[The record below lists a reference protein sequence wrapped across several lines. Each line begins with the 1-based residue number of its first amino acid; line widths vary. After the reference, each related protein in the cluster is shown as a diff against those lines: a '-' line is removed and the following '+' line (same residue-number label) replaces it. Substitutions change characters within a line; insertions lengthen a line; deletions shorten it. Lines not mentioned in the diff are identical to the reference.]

1 MIAKHLLIVSSLLIA
16 SPALAC
22 SSCGCTL
29 SPIWE
34 NQGMTTQAGLRV
46 DLRYDYINQDQL
58 RHGSGVASS
67 ADVANAL
74 ANGSVEETE
83 QYTRNHYYTLGL
95 DYMVNRDWGVNLQV
109 PYVDRNHATLGLG
122 DTSNTYSHTQSL
134 GDIKLIGRY
143 QGLFP
148 DAKTGLM
155 LGMKFATG
163 NTDDL
168 FSSGPGVGS
177 PLDASLQPGTGSTD
191 LIVGAYHFDTLTPT
205 IDWFAQGLYQIAMST
220 RNDYRPGNAINLN
233 LGMRYTGFGKVMP
246 QLQINAQARQSDSG
260 LSSDPLNTGG
270 KLAYLSPGVT
280 VKVSDQVKVYG
291 FVQLPVY
298 QYVEGLQLTPR
309 WNASLGVNFGW

>member
-1 MIAKHLLIVSSLLIA
+1 MKTQRLLILSSLMLTT
-16 SPALAC
+16 PAFAC

-29 SPIWE
+29 SPVWE
-34 NQGMTTQAGLRV
+34 NQGMTTQQGLRV

-74 ANGSVEETE
+74 ANGSVGETE

-95 DYMVNRDWGVNLQV
+95 DYLVNRDWGVNLQV
-109 PYVDRNHATLGLG
+109 PYIDRDHGTLGAG
-122 DTSNTYSHTQSL
+122 DADVTTSHTQSL

-155 LGMKFATG
+155 LGIKFATG
-163 NTDDL
+163 KQDYT
-168 FSSGPGVGS
+168 FSSGPGAGGA
-177 PLDASLQPGTGSTD
+177 LDASLQPGSGSTD
-191 LIVGAYHFDTLTPT
+191 LIIGAYHFDTLTST
-205 IDWFAQGLYQIAMST
+205 TDWFVQGLYQTAMST

-233 LGMRYTGFGKVMP
+233 LGMRYTGFGNIMP
-246 QLQINAQARQSDSG
+246 QLQINAQQRQSDSG
-260 LSSDPLNTGG
+260 LNGDALNTGG

-280 VKVSDQVKVYG
+280 VKVSNQVKVYG

-298 QYVEGLQLTPR
+298 QYVEGLQLAPS
-309 WNASLGVNFGW
+309 WNASLGVNFGI